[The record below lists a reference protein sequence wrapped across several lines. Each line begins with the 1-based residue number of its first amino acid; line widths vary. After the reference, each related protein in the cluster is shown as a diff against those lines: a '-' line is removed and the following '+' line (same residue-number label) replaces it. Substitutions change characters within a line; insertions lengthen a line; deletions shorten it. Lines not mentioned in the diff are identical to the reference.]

1 MRPPSRGSGEAG
13 TWPALVVSGLLG
25 HRSSEGEGGSR
36 TDGPDLLQAALTDYE
51 IAAIDEASE
60 DSWRVFF
67 QTEAERTRAL
77 EALAPRFPSLTL
89 EPVDVADE
97 DWAARSQAN
106 LHAIQIGRIIVAP
119 PWDVPT
125 TIVIQ
130 PSMGFGTGH
139 HATTRLCLAALQ
151 RVGIAGRS
159 VLDVGTG
166 SGVLAIAA
174 SRVGA
179 ADVTALDDDAD
190 AIHAAWENLALNPG
204 ATVSLIVGELR
215 STELVPADVVL
226 ANLTGALLIASAE
239 RLRRL
244 TNAHGHLILS
254 GFQTHEERDVVAA
267 YSAFTVEHR
276 GEEEGW
282 VCVTLM

>member
-1 MRPPSRGSGEAG
+1 MK
-13 TWPALVVSGLLG
+13 TWPALVVAGL
-25 HRSSEGEGGSR
+25 SR
-36 TDGPDLLQAALTDYE
+36 TDQADLLQAALTDYE
-51 IAAIDEASE
+51 IAAVDEASE

-77 EALAPRFPSLTL
+77 EALPRRFPSLTL
-89 EPVDVADE
+89 DPLDVADE

-106 LHAIQIGRIIVAP
+106 LHAIQVGRIIVAP

-125 TIVIQ
+125 TLVIQ

-151 RVGIAGRS
+151 RLALGGRS

-174 SRVGA
+174 SRLGA
-179 ADVTALDDDAD
+179 GDVSGLDDDAD

-204 ATVSLIVGELR
+204 ATVSLIVGELQA
-215 STELVPADVVL
+215 TELVPADVIL

-239 RLRRL
+239 RLRKL

-267 YSAFTVEHR
+267 YGAFAVEHR

-282 VCVTLM
+282 VCVTLAGEP